1 MAIDRIVQGKKAA
14 GQSKQP
20 AEKSC
25 IINEYYSS
33 IHSSIHHP
41 SIIHPCMNAYS
52 ASVNIIHSSTHGLFT
67 DSFVKTY
74 WLFIHPVLGLFIYSR
89 LMAMLIHCQ
98 AERKRNGES
107 VSLSACQ
114 STTSKLQIKGERKV
128 KEMNNSL
135 GFPEGQMHLLYI
147 VQVFTIGSHTLQ

>member
-1 MAIDRIVQGKKAA
+1 MAIDKIVQGKKAA

-33 IHSSIHHP
+33 IHPSIHP
-41 SIIHPCMNAYS
+41 SMNAYS
-52 ASVNIIHSSTHGLFT
+52 SSMNIIHSSTLGLFT
-67 DSFVKTY
+67 DSFVKIY

-98 AERKRNGES
+98 AERKGERINQS
-107 VSLSACQ
+107 VSLPIYNKQDPAE
-114 STTSKLQIKGERKV
+114 KGKV
-128 KEMNNSL
+128 SR
-135 GFPEGQMHLLYI
+135 
-147 VQVFTIGSHTLQ
+147 